1 MNVVVSKNDDL
12 FSVEKFVD
20 QQLESNMYKVKTRE
34 CYFIPIEVQT
44 LQPKHQHFVLK
55 DDDQGEIATLQH
67 RIPETSIFGNL
78 DATHT
83 HRETYNPGFRSIP
96 EVLYTPPCAIE
107 VGQEPP
113 QDVYRGRQ
121 RASHKPVGYVNL

>member
-20 QQLESNMYKVKTRE
+20 QQLESNMYKVKTSE

-55 DDDQGEIATLQH
+55 DDDQEEIATLQH

-78 DATHT
+78 DTTHT
-83 HRETYNPGFRSIP
+83 HRETYNPGFRSRST
-96 EVLYTPPCAIE
+96 LYSIL
-107 VGQEPP
+107 
-113 QDVYRGRQ
+113 R
-121 RASHKPVGYVNL
+121 RAQ